1 MDNTED
7 ALILQKKLYFLLEQ
21 LQNMARDLPPKYQ
34 MRLPYELLSSLANC
48 LLNETIFE
56 IVKGLL
62 EIQHVTE
69 QHLYQQRLQFIN
81 QKKIQ
86 EQEIL
91 KQYENDT
98 DKKIQELQKFMLQQK
113 EELKAFDMNLVLQL
127 DQKVADQQEI
137 LEKAGVPGFYVT
149 KHPLEIKVQMHLLDF
164 LLRLSRMT
172 IPI

>member
-1 MDNTED
+1 MED
-7 ALILQKKLYFLLEQ
+7 AQLLQEKLYFLLEQ

-48 LLNETIFE
+48 LLNETVFE
-56 IVKGLL
+56 IVRGLL

-81 QKKIQ
+81 KKKIQ

-91 KQYENDT
+91 KQYEHDT
-98 DKKIQELQKFMLQQK
+98 DKKIEELQKFMIQQK

-149 KHPLEIKVQMHLLDF
+149 KNPLEIKVQMHLLDF
-164 LLRLSRMT
+164 LLRLSRM
-172 IPI
+172 PMPV